1 MSKAC
6 LVLACHLSWHSLK
19 VNPPGSSWGQTKSW
33 TNDINE
39 STSVSHPYNSVFI
52 MKPLQLLIMKPLQ
65 HCSSWNP
72 YNTVCSLWSLYNT
85 CLRLWDEMKSHLCCG
100 LFLLC
105 IQFMAVLFYH
115 YTWKLLYC
123 SLKFI
128 AFLPIHCAC
137 VRSKHTHIY
146 FDLSFQSWYFVDT
159 CFIQVLKHHF
169 ILYIKSQNV
178 TLISETMSDILL
190 AGGFAEKVDS
200 EPGLPSLPSNS
211 IARYN
216 LFLCWGWMWNVFPQ
230 ALSSCLKFCVTFF
243 LFPF

>member
-1 MSKAC
+1 
-6 LVLACHLSWHSLK
+6 
-19 VNPPGSSWGQTKSW
+19 
-33 TNDINE
+33 
-39 STSVSHPYNSVFI
+39 
-52 MKPLQLLIMKPLQ
+52 
-65 HCSSWNP
+65 
-72 YNTVCSLWSLYNT
+72 
-85 CLRLWDEMKSHLCCG
+85 
-100 LFLLC
+100 
-105 IQFMAVLFYH
+105 MAVLFYH

-178 TLISETMSDILL
+178 TLISETMSDVLL

-243 LFPF
+243 FFLFKRNSVFNFRSSSRIGTRDFFFIFVESMDGE